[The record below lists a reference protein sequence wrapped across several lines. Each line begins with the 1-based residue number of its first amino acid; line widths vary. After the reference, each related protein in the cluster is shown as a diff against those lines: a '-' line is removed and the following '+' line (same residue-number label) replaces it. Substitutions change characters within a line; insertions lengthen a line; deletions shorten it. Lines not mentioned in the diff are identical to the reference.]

1 MTPDKLPNPHFTA
14 MNDANPKVAIPWH
27 LWVVGVVALLWNAMG
42 ALDYTMTETR
52 NAAYMKDFTA
62 EQLAYFYS
70 FPKWVVATW
79 ALSVW
84 GGVAGSVALL
94 LRSRW
99 AVPIFTLS
107 LATMAITFTHNFVL
121 TDGLAVMGGA
131 AALAFTAAIIAVGV
145 GLVSYSRWVDRK
157 GFLR

>member
-1 MTPDKLPNPHFTA
+1 MTPNKLLNPHFTA
-14 MNDANPKVAIPWH
+14 MNNAKPKVAIPWH

-107 LATMAITFTHNFVL
+107 LATMAMTFTHNFVF

-131 AALAFTAAIIAVGV
+131 TALAFTAAIIAVGIA
-145 GLVSYSRWVDRK
+145 LVFYSRWVARK

>member
-1 MTPDKLPNPHFTA
+1 MTPTKLPNPHFTA
-14 MNDANPKVAIPWH
+14 MNNAKPKVATPWH
-27 LWVVGVVALLWNAMG
+27 LWVVGGVALLWNAMG

-99 AVPIFTLS
+99 AVPIFALS
-107 LATMAITFTHNFVL
+107 LATMAMTFVHNFVL

-131 AALAFTAAIIAVGV
+131 AALAFTATIVAVGIA
-145 GLVSYSRWVDRK
+145 LVFYSRWVARK
-157 GFLR
+157 GILR

>member
-1 MTPDKLPNPHFTA
+1 MTPNKLPNPHFTA
-14 MNDANPKVAIPWH
+14 MHNANPKVATPWH

-99 AVPIFTLS
+99 AVPIFALS
-107 LATMAITFTHNFVL
+107 LATMAMTFVHNFVL

-131 AALAFTAAIIAVGV
+131 AALAFTATIVAVGIA
-145 GLVSYSRWVDRK
+145 LVFYSRWVARK
-157 GFLR
+157 GILR